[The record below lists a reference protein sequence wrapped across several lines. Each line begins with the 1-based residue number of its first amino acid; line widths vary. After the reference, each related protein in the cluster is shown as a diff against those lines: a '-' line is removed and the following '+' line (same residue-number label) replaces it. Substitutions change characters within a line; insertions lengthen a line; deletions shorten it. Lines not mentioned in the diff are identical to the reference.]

1 MTLTLTHR
9 TGTETLDLVP
19 RLKPLYANACS
30 EPPYEMLE
38 GDIEQFEI
46 RITKHAGLDGF
57 VLVAGELDGRLVG
70 FSYGLPSRLDDGGPV
85 SRLIRLLQTLLQAL
99 FSR

>member
-1 MTLTLTHR
+1 MSD
-9 TGTETLDLVP
+9 E
-19 RLKPLYANACS
+19 
-30 EPPYEMLE
+30 
-38 GDIEQFEI
+38 DIEQFQI

-57 VLVAGELDGRLVG
+57 VLVSGELDDRLMG
-70 FSYGLPSRLDDGGPV
+70 SRTDLPFRLDDGGPV